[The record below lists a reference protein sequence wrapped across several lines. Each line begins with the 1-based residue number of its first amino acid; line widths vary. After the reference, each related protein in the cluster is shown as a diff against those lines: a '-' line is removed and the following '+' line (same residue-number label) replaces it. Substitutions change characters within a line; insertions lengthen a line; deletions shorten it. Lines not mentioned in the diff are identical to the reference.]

1 MLTDHR
7 HTTRTAAA
15 ALVVAAGL
23 GLARCGTEGPETG
36 TDVEDVTEGEV
47 LESSP
52 APENDPA
59 TEDTFNGAYDQ
70 DFYDERETYAGQE
83 VTLSAEVNDV
93 LDDDAFVIAGTA
105 ETTVDPLLVLY
116 NMDQIDIEE
125 GQVVEVTG
133 TVQEAFDLPTIEDET
148 QKDLED
154 DLYQDY
160 DQQPYLEAT
169 DVQLIPE
176 E

>member
-1 MLTDHR
+1 MITHHR

-23 GLARCGTEGPETG
+23 GLASCGTEGPETG

-59 TEDTFNGAYDQ
+59 TGNTFNGAYDQ
-70 DFYDERETYAGQE
+70 DFYDERETYVGQE

-93 LDDDAFVIAGTA
+93 LDDDAFVIAGTPG
-105 ETTVDPLLVLY
+105 TTVDPLLVLY
-116 NMDQIDIEE
+116 NMDRIDIEE

-133 TVQEAFDLPTIEDET
+133 TVQEAFDLPTIEDDT

-169 DVQLIPE
+169 QVTLVPGE
-176 E
+176 

>member
-1 MLTDHR
+1 MITHYR
-7 HTTRTAAA
+7 HTTRTAVA
-15 ALVVAAGL
+15 ALITAAGL
-23 GLARCGTEGPETG
+23 GLTGCGTEGPETG

-52 APENDPA
+52 APENNPTA
-59 TEDTFNGAYDQ
+59 GDTFIGNYDQ

-105 ETTVDPLLVLY
+105 ETTVDPLPVLY